1 MIVSPVVRAS
11 LLKTLL
17 PVLFIGLT
25 ACSDDS
31 QLVDNP
37 TQAVQASNSTASTRL
52 ATPTANTGTV
62 KTIQNSGGYTYLEI
76 DIDGKVFWMASPLSS
91 VQPGEKVTWSDY
103 AMMKNFTSKAIDRT
117 FDQIMFV
124 DKVFS
129 TSAMAT
135 SGHSGSVLEITSAGG
150 YSYIQVEEQG
160 KKIWLAAPVAEIEV
174 GQNISWNSGAAM
186 RNFTSKSLNR
196 SFDEI
201 FFVSA
206 VKVNPS

>member
-1 MIVSPVVRAS
+1 MIGSTVIRAS

-31 QLVDNP
+31 QLADNP
-37 TQAVQASNSTASTRL
+37 AQPAQASNSTASTRL
-52 ATPTANTGTV
+52 ATPTVNTGTV
-62 KTIQNSGGYTYLEI
+62 KSIQNSGGYTYLEI
-76 DIDGKVFWMASPLSS
+76 DIDGEVFWMASPLSS
-91 VQPGEKVTWSDY
+91 VQPGEKVMWNDY
-103 AMMKNFTSKAIDRT
+103 AMMKNFTSKSADRT

-124 DKVFS
+124 DKVVS
-129 TSAMAT
+129 ASAMVK
-135 SGHSGSVLEITSAGG
+135 SGHSGSVLEILNAGG

-160 KKIWLAAPVAEIEV
+160 KKTWLAAPVVEIKV

-206 VKVNPS
+206 VQVNPS